1 MVTKEDCKC
10 GKKYVGETGLKVC
23 TRVKQHKK
31 NVEDEKWDL
40 SGIMN
45 HAKICKEGLEWD
57 DVSLLKMEENKFDRK
72 VREALEI
79 QSRETAPYIVKKVL
93 I

>member
-1 MVTKEDCKC
+1 MT
-10 GKKYVGETGLKVC
+10 
-23 TRVKQHKK
+23 KQHKK

-40 SGIMN
+40 SGITN
-45 HAKICKEGLEWD
+45 HAKICKEGMKWD
-57 DVSLLKMEENKFDRK
+57 DASLLKMEENKFDRK

-79 QSRETAPYIVKKVL
+79 QFRETAPHSDHGL